1 MIDLWWERIANWIE
15 SDNASKRWLVKAYGL
30 VVALCVINLI
40 IKLLMKGW

>member
-1 MIDLWWERIANWIE
+1 MIDSWWEKIASWIE
-15 SDNASKRWLVKAYGL
+15 GDNASKRWFVKAYEL